1 MAALPIGMIEGAPK
15 AFNLAWVESN
25 LNLKIS
31 FGEVGGVGVGAGIG
45 VGVSTVLSF
54 LQEKEHVMYKAE
66 HNMPMKYCFIVFD
79 CKTKV
84 TKFNDN

>member
-54 LQEKEHVMYKAE
+54 LQEKAHVMYKAE

-84 TKFNDN
+84 IKFNDN

>member
-1 MAALPIGMIEGAPK
+1 MAALPVGMIEGAPK

>member
-1 MAALPIGMIEGAPK
+1 MAALPVGMIEGAPK

-31 FGEVGGVGVGAGIG
+31 FGEGGGVGVGAGIG

-54 LQEKEHVMYKAE
+54 LQEKAHVMYKAE
-66 HNMPMKYCFIVFD
+66 HNMPMKYCFIVFY

-84 TKFNDN
+84 IKFNDN

>member
-54 LQEKEHVMYKAE
+54 LQEKAHVMYKAE

>member
-1 MAALPIGMIEGAPK
+1 MAALPVGMIEGAPK

-31 FGEVGGVGVGAGIG
+31 FGEGGGVGVGAGIG

-54 LQEKEHVMYKAE
+54 LQEKAHVMYKAE

-79 CKTKV
+79 FKTKI
-84 TKFNDN
+84 TKFSHN